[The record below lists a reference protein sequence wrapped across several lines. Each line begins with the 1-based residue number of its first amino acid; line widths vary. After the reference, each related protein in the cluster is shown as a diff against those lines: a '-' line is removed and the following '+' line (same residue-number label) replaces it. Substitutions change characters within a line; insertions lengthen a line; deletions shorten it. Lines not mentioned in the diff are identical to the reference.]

1 MYNFVCGA
9 TARVEAVA
17 STFEHCDCTVQ
28 EIKVSKTFIILYI
41 NFTQYHVCLFDL
53 GLSSPEGQG
62 SPKGPRKPK
71 DSHLQLDGSIFNLP
85 PYEPWEPT

>member
-1 MYNFVCGA
+1 MSVLSSFLQEFTLLGLYKFVCGA
-9 TARVEAVA
+9 LARVEAVA

-71 DSHLQLDGSIFNLP
+71 DTL
-85 PYEPWEPT
+85 